1 MRGAGWKK
9 IGSLRRRQRRR
20 RRHRR
25 RRRQHRRRCR
35 RRQHR
40 RRRRRL
46 CRRNRRRR
54 RRRRRHRC
62 RQRYS
67 RLCSRHPR
75 RRRCRRGRGR
85 RVHIDAMSGIDYR
98 INLLDGAPKTMSDKL
113 QRVMNAAARI
123 TSNTRKF
130 DHGLT
135 QLRRGRSTLAGC
147 R

>member
-1 MRGAGWKK
+1 VRQPERRR
-9 IGSLRRRQRRR
+9 RRRQRRR
-20 RRHRR
+20 
-25 RRRQHRRRCR
+25 QHRIYIDAMSHERRWMEKIGSL
-35 RRQHR
+35 RQ
-40 RRRRRL
+40 
-46 CRRNRRRR
+46 

-75 RRRCRRGRGR
+75 RRRCRRGRRQRRRR
-85 RVHIDAMSGIDYR
+85 RVHIDAMSGIDYC
-98 INLLDGAPKTMSDKL
+98 ISLLDGAPKTMSDKL

-135 QLRRGRSTLAGC
+135 QL
-147 R
+147 